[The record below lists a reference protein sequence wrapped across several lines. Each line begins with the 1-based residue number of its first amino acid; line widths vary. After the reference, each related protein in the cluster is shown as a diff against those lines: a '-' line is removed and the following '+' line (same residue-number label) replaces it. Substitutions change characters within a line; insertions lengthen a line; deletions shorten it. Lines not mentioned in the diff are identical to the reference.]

1 MKIPIRVTIL
11 GLFLFLSAF
20 VLGPIFYIQSNLSE
34 DLAKKAMNDYF
45 KTTTFKV
52 EKNIEVMNAK
62 NIAIAN
68 LATTFIQNTP
78 NEDFTKNEELYLKKF
93 ANILEDSKTIYSLY
107 LGFSDD
113 RFYEIINLNIH
124 PEVNKRF
131 KIKKTDRWLQIEIL
145 NPSIQIVSLFDKDF
159 KLTSKKEL
167 KNTYKPTLRPWYKNS
182 INTNQTKKTGP
193 YQFSNINS
201 VGITY
206 SKKVNQNTIFAV
218 DVLVNDFHT
227 IINTKNDI
235 KSLESYLFNKDK
247 MIISSSTNNNK
258 VFDKILSIK
267 KNKDLHTVKQS
278 TIKIENKTYIY
289 DISSIKSDHEKKEY
303 ILSYAL
309 LEEMK
314 SPYLEKFNIMHQVL
328 LLLGLI
334 LLPLMW
340 YFASII
346 VKPILLLTKESQKV
360 KNREFDKVVQVS
372 SIVTEVGILSRSIT
386 SMAKSIHS
394 YQHEL
399 EEKVEHRTKELYEKN
414 RQLKILS
421 VTDKLTNTYNRIQ
434 LDNTIEKEI
443 QRANRKNS
451 HFGIVIIDIDYFKK
465 VNDTYGHQVG
475 DTVLI
480 EFSNILKQNTRRTDT
495 VGRWGGEEFVII
507 CVEADLQEL
516 LSLATILK
524 EKIEKHTFSTVKTK
538 TASFGVATYKK
549 SESAQDLINR
559 ADKALYIAK
568 ENGRNRVETLEKI

>member
-182 INTNQTKKTGP
+182 INTYQTKKTGP

-258 VFDKILSIK
+258 VFDKILSIN

-346 VKPILLLTKESQKV
+346 VKPILLLTKESHKV
-360 KNREFDKVVQVS
+360 KNRDFDKVVQVS
-372 SIVTEVGILSRSIT
+372 SVVTEVGILSRSIT

-549 SESAQDLINR
+549 PESAQDLINR